1 MGYDLRHGLGQARR
15 QGPVPAVR
23 VRRRR
28 IKVSI
33 ETRFLFFFNFGGHK
47 SVMFYG
53 AIDTPILNF

>member
-33 ETRFLFFFNFGGHK
+33 ETRFLFFLILEDI
-47 SVMFYG
+47 SPLCVMGPLIPLF
-53 AIDTPILNF
+53 